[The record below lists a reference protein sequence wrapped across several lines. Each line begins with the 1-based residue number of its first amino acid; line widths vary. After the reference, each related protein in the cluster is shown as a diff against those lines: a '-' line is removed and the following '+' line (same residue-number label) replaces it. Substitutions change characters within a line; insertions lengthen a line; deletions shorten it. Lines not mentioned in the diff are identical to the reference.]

1 MADAVRAARDSS
13 AAESPT
19 DAAPEGSRPETDLQ
33 RWDRN
38 YTELLQELRVAQT
51 GVQILFG
58 FLLTV
63 PFSNRFGQV
72 TTLQTVVYAMTFL
85 ACAVTAALLIAPVSR
100 HRRVFRQGRKAELV
114 LEADHLAQAGLIA
127 LMVTV
132 TGVVFL
138 VLDVLAGLAAAC
150 PLAAAVA
157 AVYYLLWYRPTRVD
171 DGDAQDPTPSHD
183 GHPQE
188 RKRQ

>member
-1 MADAVRAARDSS
+1 MADA
-13 AAESPT
+13 SPGG
-19 DAAPEGSRPETDLQ
+19 AGAGGRRETEPQ

-38 YTELLQELRVAQT
+38 FTDLLQELRVAQT

-72 TTLQTVVYAMTFL
+72 TTLQKVVYALTFL
-85 ACAVTAALLIAPVSR
+85 SCTVAAALLIAPVSR
-100 HRRVFRQGRKAELV
+100 HRQMFRQGRKAELV
-114 LEADHLAQAGLIA
+114 MRSDLLAQSGLLA

-138 VLDVLAGLAAAC
+138 VMDVLAGLAAAC
-150 PLAAAVA
+150 PLAVSVA
-157 AVYYLLWYRPTRVD
+157 CVYYWLWYYPAR
-171 DGDAQDPTPSHD
+171 TPVARWGEEED
-183 GHPQE
+183 RIEADE
-188 RKRQ
+188 RSTGRE

>member
-1 MADAVRAARDSS
+1 MADAARAARDGP

-19 DAAPEGSRPETDLQ
+19 CAVRADSRPETDLQ

-38 YTELLQELRVAQT
+38 FTELLQELRVAQT

-63 PFSNRFGQV
+63 PFSTRFARA
-72 TTLQTVVYAMTFL
+72 TTLQTVVYALTFL
-85 ACAVTAALLIAPVSR
+85 SCAITAALLIAPVSR

-114 LEADHLAQAGLIA
+114 LAADRLAQAGLIA
-127 LMVTV
+127 LMITV

-138 VLDVLAGLAAAC
+138 VVDVLAGIAAAC
-150 PLAAAVA
+150 PLAAAIA
-157 AVYYLLWYRPTRVD
+157 GVYYLLWYRPTRAPD
-171 DGDAQDPTPSHD
+171 ADPGDPAPSNDAHR
-183 GHPQE
+183 QE
-188 RKRQ
+188 RKRP

>member
-1 MADAVRAARDSS
+1 MADAVRAAREGT
-13 AAESPT
+13 AAEPPSC
-19 DAAPEGSRPETDLQ
+19 AVRAGSRPETDLQ

-38 YTELLQELRVAQT
+38 FTELLQELRVAQT

-63 PFSNRFGQV
+63 PFSTRFV
-72 TTLQTVVYAMTFL
+72 RATTLQTVVYALTFL
-85 ACAVTAALLIAPVSR
+85 ACAIAAALLIAPVSR

-114 LEADHLAQAGLIA
+114 LEADRLAQAGLIA

-138 VLDVLAGLAAAC
+138 VLDVLAGIAAAC
-150 PLAAAVA
+150 PLAAAIA
-157 AVYYLLWYRPTRVD
+157 GVYYLLWYRPTRAT
-171 DGDAQDPTPSHD
+171 DGDPGDPAPSYDAHR
-183 GHPQE
+183 QE
-188 RKRQ
+188 RKRL